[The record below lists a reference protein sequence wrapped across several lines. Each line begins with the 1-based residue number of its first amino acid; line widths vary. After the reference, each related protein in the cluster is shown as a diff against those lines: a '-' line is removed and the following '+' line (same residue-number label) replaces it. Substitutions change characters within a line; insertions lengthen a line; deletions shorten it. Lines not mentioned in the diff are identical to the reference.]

1 METWKIDV
9 YIIVISLVAC
19 RIGNNQEIGRLDIL
33 AKDTRGSS
41 LNSKVWL
48 DYCSIVH
55 FAIGMLLQKLL
66 LFLPV
71 STQERHIIMSVLV
84 SGFEIGE
91 NNPKF
96 VKLWADESYTGDSLI
111 NSFTDIITAVLG
123 YELARYLP
131 FYPTLIAGALLIRFA
146 PCRSKEN

>member
-131 FYPTLIAGALLIRFA
+131 FYPTLITGALLIRFA

>member
-19 RIGNNQEIGRLDIL
+19 WIGNNQEVGRMNIL
-33 AKDTRGSS
+33 ARDTRGSS

-55 FAIGMLLQKLL
+55 FAIGMLLQKLF

-71 STQERHIIMSVLV
+71 SNQVSHIMMVVLV

-123 YELARYLP
+123 YELAKYLP
-131 FYPTLIAGALLIRFA
+131 FYPTVIVAALLVKFA